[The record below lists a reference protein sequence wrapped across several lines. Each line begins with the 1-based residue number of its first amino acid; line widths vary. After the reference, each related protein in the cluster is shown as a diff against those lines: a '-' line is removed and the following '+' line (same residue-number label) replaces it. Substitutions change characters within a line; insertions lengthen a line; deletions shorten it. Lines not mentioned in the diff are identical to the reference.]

1 MQSRRVSAPVLFVIH
16 AEENRAA
23 HEEVEAERRRLTRQ
37 MLTAS
42 LGKHAAHLPD
52 WLARADPAAVR
63 QTLLGMVHQ
72 ILADRHGKRLVA
84 QVELFFDKKRETGYN
99 PTVPIFHEPV
109 GAPINRHSRK
119 IEYTIQKQG
128 NPQPVK

>member
-1 MQSRRVSAPVLFVIH
+1 MKRRTRISGFKKHQSLERLETINRAWQYLTPFQRGLLSLESFSTRTAALDEKIH

-52 WLARADPAAVR
+52 WLARADPAEVNR
-63 QTLLGMVHQ
+63 ILHLLLEKIVVYE
-72 ILADRHGKRLVA
+72 DRIELVYA
-84 QVELFFDKKRETGYN
+84 E
-99 PTVPIFHEPV
+99 
-109 GAPINRHSRK
+109 
-119 IEYTIQKQG
+119 
-128 NPQPVK
+128 

>member
-1 MQSRRVSAPVLFVIH
+1 MKRRTRISGFKKHQSLERLETINRAWQYLTPFQRGLLSLESFSARTAALDEKIR

-52 WLARADPAAVR
+52 WLARADPAEVNR
-63 QTLLGMVHQ
+63 ILHLLLEKIVVYE
-72 ILADRHGKRLVA
+72 DRIELVYA
-84 QVELFFDKKRETGYN
+84 E
-99 PTVPIFHEPV
+99 
-109 GAPINRHSRK
+109 
-119 IEYTIQKQG
+119 
-128 NPQPVK
+128 